1 MTNSLED
8 QIGQMILLGF
18 RGTTADPQSTV
29 LRWIRDCRIGGV
41 YLSENETPMGRT
53 VGNIE
58 SPDQLRRLTQTL
70 QGASRIP
77 LFVTLDAEGGQVI
90 RLKERY
96 GFPPTRSAQELGTH
110 DDVTQTR
117 QQSAQLARTLRA
129 VGVNLNFAPVLDL
142 NRNPHNRAL
151 NAKQRCYSDD
161 PDVVTRHARVVI
173 EEHHRERIG
182 CVLKH
187 FPGHGSTVADSH
199 LDLADVSDTWSP
211 DELGPFR
218 RLIAL
223 DLADGVMTAHVLL
236 RRYDAERPATL
247 SRPILTDLLRN
258 ELGFG
263 GVLLS
268 DDLDMGAI
276 QRNFPY
282 EEAVAQAVEAGV
294 DIVLNANVD
303 TYDDFTAE
311 RTFAV
316 LMEHVKTGRLSRGRI
331 EESFTRIMTL
341 KHRLGLE
348 QPPGVTAR

>member
-1 MTNSLED
+1 M
-8 QIGQMILLGF
+8 
-18 RGTTADPQSTV
+18 
-29 LRWIRDCRIGGV
+29 
-41 YLSENETPMGRT
+41 
-53 VGNIE
+53 
-58 SPDQLRRLTQTL
+58 
-70 QGASRIP
+70 
-77 LFVTLDAEGGQVI
+77 
-90 RLKERY
+90 
-96 GFPPTRSAQELGTH
+96 
-110 DDVTQTR
+110 
-117 QQSAQLARTLRA
+117 
-129 VGVNLNFAPVLDL
+129 NLNFAPVLDL

-161 PDVVTRHARVVI
+161 PDVVTRHAQVVI

-211 DELGPFR
+211 DELEPFR

-247 SRPILTDLLRN
+247 SRVILTDLLRD

-316 LMEHVKTGRLSRGRI
+316 LMEHVKTGRLSRERI
-331 EESFTRIMTL
+331 GESFTRIMTL

-348 QPPGVTAR
+348 

>member
-1 MTNSLED
+1 MTYSLED

-18 RGTTADPQSTV
+18 RGTTAEPQSAV

-53 VGNIE
+53 IGNIE
-58 SPDQLRRLTQTL
+58 SPDQLRSLTQTL
-70 QGASRIP
+70 QGASRIG

-96 GFPPTRSAQELGTH
+96 GFPPTRSAQDLGTR
-110 DDVTQTR
+110 DDVTETR
-117 QQSAQLARTLRA
+117 RQSAQLARTLRTA
-129 VGVNLNFAPVLDL
+129 GVNLNFAPVLDL

-151 NAKQRCYSDD
+151 NAKQRCYSED

-187 FPGHGSTVADSH
+187 FPGHGSTIADSH

-211 DELGPFR
+211 DELEPFR

-223 DLADGVMTAHVLL
+223 HLADGVMTAHVLL
-236 RRYDAERPATL
+236 RRYDAEQPATL
-247 SRPILTDLLRN
+247 SRVILTDLLRN
-258 ELGFG
+258 DLKFE
-263 GVLLS
+263 GVILS
-268 DDLDMGAI
+268 DDLNMGAI

-282 EEAVAQAVEAGV
+282 EEAVARAVEAGV

-316 LMEHVKTGRLSRGRI
+316 LMEHVKAGRLSRERI
-331 EESFTRIMTL
+331 ERSFTRIMTL

-348 QPPGVTAR
+348 